1 MKYLRKYDF
10 FKEVLNISTT
20 DRPDEKLAKQSA
32 NEIEAD
38 LKEYK
43 EKKPKID
50 QLYNATKNNL
60 EIEQKLKTILPE
72 KENKNQFL
80 VDYLRICR
88 IQNEILTAN
97 NDKILAQANK
107 STASDDKTLKEITDK
122 ISNFDK
128 ILAEKSKEMK
138 DLMASH
144 KNKMIEVEKE
154 LKKDTQEIQSKK

>member
-97 NDKILAQANK
+97 DDKILAQANK